1 MIRMFRLPP
10 SPARRRP
17 HELTFAADEPLP
29 SGALAVLGGQHA
41 VTVLAFVT
49 YVLVAAKAAGLSQAA
64 TQSMVAVSLIGMA
77 LCTGLQVWGGR
88 WGGCGALLPH
98 MPNPFMVP
106 FATAA
111 VAAGG
116 PAAIFGVGVLSSVTA
131 FCVGSVMPRLRAW
144 FPPTVAGTVVCMGGL
159 ALIEPTVRHSLE
171 LDAEMHIHGPSA
183 LIAGVTLASI
193 VAFSIWGT
201 RQTRLLGLV
210 IGIVAGL
217 VVAAATGHLHGL
229 DALAKVPVFAVP
241 DMHAPRWT
249 LSTEMAIAIV
259 LVAMLTQL
267 DTLGSVIIMDRM
279 DNADWR
285 RADMQAVG
293 RGLRANGLGDF
304 VGAFFGSFPT
314 FTSSAN
320 IALAHATRATSRYI
334 GLATAVLLLAVAFM
348 PQATLALTLIP
359 APVLG
364 AVELYAAAFLI
375 VSGIELIASRAMDSR
390 GIFMIGLSLCAGL
403 TVMLLPGMTRHAPEN
418 MQGLIGNGFIV
429 TGVTAVL
436 MNLLFRLGT
445 RQTAEVVLPPGG
457 DLASVGRQITDFVE
471 EQGAAWSARRD
482 VVHRAALAA
491 LEAAEAIVAEGDRQ
505 VVSIRGSFDE
515 FRLDLALFHTGP
527 AFEMEAP
534 AHPATALA
542 HAELGDALL
551 DDANTEALDAALA
564 RMSGVLLRHLADKVT
579 ALPPAAGGK
588 MAAVQLHFEH

>member
-1 MIRMFRLPP
+1 MSRLFTLPP
-10 SPARRRP
+10 SPTRRRP

-29 SGALAVLGGQHA
+29 RGALAVLGGQHA

-77 LCTGLQVWGGR
+77 LCTGLQAWGGR

-111 VAAGG
+111 VASGG

-159 ALIEPTVRHSLE
+159 ALIEPTMRHSLE
-171 LDAEMHIHGPSA
+171 IDAEMHIHGPSA

-217 VVAAATGHLHGL
+217 LVAAVTGHLHGL
-229 DALAKVPVFAVP
+229 DALAQVPVFAVP
-241 DMHAPRWT
+241 DMQAPRWT
-249 LSTEMAIAIV
+249 LSTEMAVAIV

-293 RGLRANGLGDF
+293 RGLRANGMGDF

-320 IALAHATRATSRYI
+320 IALSHATRATSRYI
-334 GLATAVLLLAVAFM
+334 GLASAALLLAVAFM

-375 VSGIELIASRAMDSR
+375 VSGVELIASRAMDSR

-403 TVMLLPGMTRHAPEN
+403 TVMLLPGITRHAPESV
-418 MQGLIGNGFIV
+418 QGLIGNGFIV

-445 RQTAEVVLPPGG
+445 RQTTEQTLQGNDPATL
-457 DLASVGRQITDFVE
+457 GRQITDFVE
-471 EQGAAWSARRD
+471 EQGAAWSARRE

-515 FRLDLALFHTGP
+515 YRLDLALFHTGA

-534 AHPATALA
+534 PHPAAALA
-542 HAELGDALL
+542 HADLGDALL
-551 DDANTEALDAALA
+551 DDANTDALDAALA

-588 MAAVQLHFEH
+588 LAAVQLHFEH